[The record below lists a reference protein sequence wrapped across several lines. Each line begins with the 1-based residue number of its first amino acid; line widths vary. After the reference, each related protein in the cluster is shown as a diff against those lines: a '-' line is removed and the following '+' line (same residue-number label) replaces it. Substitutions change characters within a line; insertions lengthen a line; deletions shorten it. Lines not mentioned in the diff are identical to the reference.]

1 MHTTA
6 TECEATILRHSK
18 EAHTVTDRQT
28 QHGLWTYINR
38 SRCNFLTGAEVGE
51 HGGIEGSTN
60 LSKVKH
66 AQSRASGAI
75 TVERT
80 GGVAEGG
87 ATSNK
92 DYV

>member
-1 MHTTA
+1 MHTT
-6 TECEATILRHSK
+6 TEGEATILRHSNG
-18 EAHTVTDRQT
+18 AHTVTDR
-28 QHGLWTYINR
+28 HRMNGLWTYINR
-38 SRCNFLTGAEVGE
+38 SRCYLLTGAEVGE

-66 AQSRASGAI
+66 AQSRARGAI
-75 TVERT
+75 TVQRA
-80 GGVAEGG
+80 GGVAGGG